1 MKKKIKKQINKWASD
16 ILVEW
21 LHSIVEEE
29 EADQITKENFKKFL
43 PKDTFMQ
50 VQKTYY
56 LSFYTFRW
64 ATQNIKKLMKKG
76 MSLNKITLEDLQWI
90 LKKRNQNT
98 QSNIL

>member
-1 MKKKIKKQINKWASD
+1 MKKKIKKQINKRASD

-50 VQKTYY
+50 VQKLITY
-56 LSFYTFRW
+56 LSILFVG
-64 ATQNIKKLMKKG
+64 QHK
-76 MSLNKITLEDLQWI
+76 TL
-90 LKKRNQNT
+90 R
-98 QSNIL
+98 S

>member
-1 MKKKIKKQINKWASD
+1 MKKKIKKQINKRARD
-16 ILVEW
+16 ILIEW
-21 LHSIVEEE
+21 LKSIVDEE

-43 PKDTFMQ
+43 PKDTHMQ
-50 VQKTYY
+50 VRKTYY